1 MQYYAISNLTSH
13 FSNFSRFLTNFEA
26 CRSGG
31 VKDSQSQTDQL
42 PPDCTLVFFLQEI
55 LFTRN
60 LIVYK
65 RLCPAVSPS
74 VGPMVHEQES
84 VRKNKR
90 FGWFCAFGGNGMGV
104 ERPFPPIR
112 DNIVTLR
119 HMLYHY

>member
-1 MQYYAISNLTSH
+1 MQYYAISNSTSH
-13 FSNFSRFLTNFEA
+13 FSNFSRFLTNFDA

-65 RLCPAVSPS
+65 RLCPAVGPS

-84 VRKNKR
+84 KCGKTSVLDGFARLGEMIFFEK
-90 FGWFCAFGGNGMGV
+90 CA
-104 ERPFPPIR
+104 
-112 DNIVTLR
+112 TAAL
-119 HMLYHY
+119 